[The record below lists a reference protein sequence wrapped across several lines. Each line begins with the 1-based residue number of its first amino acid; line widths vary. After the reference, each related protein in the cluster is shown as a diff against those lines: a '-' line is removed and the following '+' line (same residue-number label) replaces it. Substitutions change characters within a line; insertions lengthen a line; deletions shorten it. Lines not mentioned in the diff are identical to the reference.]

1 MQRSAWAPMY
11 CLTEFFVGGET
22 AGGKNYRAGAE
33 FDGLAVAFADQ
44 ADDSVI
50 FNDQADAFD
59 AVEIT
64 AAETEKF
71 MFETGDGAR
80 ADILFVDRSKGDFA
94 LLIEPDSSRRGFFDG
109 DTDGL

>member
-1 MQRSAWAPMY
+1 MAVEIFQVDRLGAGVQRHAQTVAGVLLGAAQFAAVGVGADM
-11 CLTEFFVGGET
+11 LLDQFFVGGEA
-22 AGGKNYRAGAE
+22 AGGKNSRAGAE

-64 AAETEKF
+64 AAET
-71 MFETGDGAR
+71 
-80 ADILFVDRSKGDFA
+80 
-94 LLIEPDSSRRGFFDG
+94 
-109 DTDGL
+109 